1 MDTIKHMTQL
11 IERIGL
17 AMTGLACGTFVAA
30 SVGHADIGI
39 LQSEW
44 ASLVIV
50 VAGGIGFAAASGLQY
65 RETRRSGLDPVCLLC
80 AAGTFLTS
88 VMALTSVGVLVIG
101 ADPPAVWLS
110 LLAASW
116 IGGVVLQ
123 IAAAGVARYGDNRPP
138 RRSILV
144 APAQLRDA
152 A

>member
-1 MDTIKHMTQL
+1 MNTMMYMTRL

-17 AMTGLACGTFVAA
+17 AMAGLACGTFVSA
-30 SVGHADIGI
+30 SVGHADIGV

-44 ASLVIV
+44 ASLAIV
-50 VAGGIGFAAASGLQY
+50 LAGGVGFAAASGLQY
-65 RETRRSGLDPVCLLC
+65 GERRRSGIDPVCLLC
-80 AAGTFLTS
+80 ATGTFLTS
-88 VMALTSVGVLVIG
+88 VMALTSVAVLVIG

-123 IAAAGVARYGDNRPP
+123 IAAAGVARYGDVRPP
-138 RRSILV
+138 RRSNLV
-144 APAQLRDA
+144 APSQLRDA

>member
-1 MDTIKHMTQL
+1 MDTIRHMTQL

-17 AMTGLACGTFVAA
+17 AMAGLACGTFVAA
-30 SVGHADIGI
+30 SVGHANIGV

-80 AAGTFLTS
+80 AIGTFLTS

-101 ADPPAVWLS
+101 TDPPAVWLS
-110 LLAASW
+110 LLAVSW

-123 IAAAGVARYGDNRPP
+123 IVAAGVARYGDRPP